1 MAPGTPAS
9 DNGRTVPSSPGG
21 RFHPALLQRG
31 RWQALAPLLYP
42 RRFWIALAL
51 TLGVAAAA
59 LSAVE
64 PLFYKYLLDA
74 LVHGASAS
82 GARAREW
89 RAGVLALAG
98 LGAALAAQRLLQVA
112 QSLTVNRVRFDSSF
126 ELSGLVLERLYARPL
141 SYHQQCGAGYL
152 LTRIDRGVAALGQ
165 VVGEVLQSLA
175 PNTINLLLMMALL
188 WRLSPRLA
196 WVGLAPMPLFLC
208 ATVHGAGTLA
218 GHEEVVQEGWSRL
231 YSRVT
236 EVLSGIKT
244 VKSMGGE
251 ALEVAEYQRQARLIF
266 RRLWRLVFADAGYN
280 EAKGA
285 LALLGRLG
293 VAGYGFWLVTRG
305 AITPGT
311 WIAATSYAAL
321 LYGPLDGLASTY
333 SGVARQMAAA
343 AVVLDFLAEPAPGEQ
358 ASVPAPPQRWK
369 QLGHPWRGAVSFEQ
383 VSYAYPPPSGTLNTT
398 PCWAIDGVSFH
409 IEAGETIAV
418 IGPSGGGKTTLMD
431 LLLRFHDPEAGRI
444 LIDGLDLR
452 TLSASQLRRQMAVV
466 LQEPLLLQGSIADNI
481 AYGCAHASTRQIH
494 AAIEAAQAA
503 EFIGRLPRGLE
514 TRLGEG
520 GARLSG
526 GEKQRLAIA
535 RALLRDPRILI
546 LDEATAHLDAASEA
560 ALNTALRRLIRNR
573 TAIVISHRLASMLTP
588 DRIFVIGEGRLIEQ
602 GAPEALLASGGFY
615 ARHHQPLPPALET
628 VLA

>member
-1 MAPGTPAS
+1 M
-9 DNGRTVPSSPGG
+9 PSSPGE

-59 LSAVE
+59 LGAVE

-98 LGAALAAQRLLQVA
+98 LGAALTAQRLLQVA

-141 SYHQQCGAGYL
+141 SFHQHSGAGYL

-165 VVGEVLQSLA
+165 VVGDVLQSLA

-196 WVGLAPMPLFLC
+196 WVGLAPMPLFLW
-208 ATVHGAGTLA
+208 ATVRGAATLA

-266 RRLWRLVFADAGYN
+266 RRLWRLVFADASYN

-311 WIAATSYAAL
+311 WIAATSYATL

-343 AVVLDFLAEPAPGEQ
+343 TVVLDFLAEPGPEVTA
-358 ASVPAPPQRWK
+358 APPCAFHTP
-369 QLGHPWRGAVSFEQ
+369 GRGAVRFEQ
-383 VSYAYPPPSGTLNTT
+383 VSYAYPARDAARHLPPR
-398 PCWAIDGVSFH
+398 WAIDRVSFH

-431 LLLRFHDPEAGRI
+431 LLLRFHDPVAGRI
-444 LIDGLDLR
+444 LIDGVDLR
-452 TLSASQLRRQMAVV
+452 TLAPSQLRRHMAVV
-466 LQEPLLLQGSIADNI
+466 LQEPLLLQGTIADNV

-494 AAIEAAQAA
+494 AAVEAAQAA
-503 EFIGRLPRGLE
+503 EFIARLPRGLQ
-514 TRLGEG
+514 TPLGEG

-560 ALNTALRRLIRNR
+560 ALNTALRRLVRNR

-588 DRIFVIGEGRLIEQ
+588 DRIFVIGQGRLLEQ
-602 GAPEALLASGGFY
+602 GAPEALLASDGFY